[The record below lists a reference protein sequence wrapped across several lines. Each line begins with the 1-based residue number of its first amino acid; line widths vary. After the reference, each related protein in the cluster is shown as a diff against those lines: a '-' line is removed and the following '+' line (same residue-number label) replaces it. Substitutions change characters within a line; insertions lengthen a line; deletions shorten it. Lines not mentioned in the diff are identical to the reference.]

1 MKRGELIA
9 DELTHSIIGA
19 FYEAY
24 RSLGFGFLEHVF
36 VAAMEREL
44 RHRGHRVEREIGIQI
59 MYKGEHLCSQR
70 LDMLVDDKVI
80 LEIKSSVLLPPTAIR
95 QLHNYLRATN
105 IEVGLLL
112 HFGPKPKFYRQICT
126 NDYKITVSD
135 PSRFAPVRL
144 PDS

>member
-59 MYKGEHLCSQR
+59 MYKDEYLCSQR
-70 LDMLVDDKVI
+70 LDMIVDGKI
-80 LEIKSSVLLPPTAIR
+80 IIEIKSTEQLAPIAFR
-95 QLHNYLRATN
+95 QLSSYLNSTHL
-105 IEVGLLL
+105 EVGLLL
-112 HFGPKPKFYRQICT
+112 HFGPKAKFYRR
-126 NDYKITVSD
+126 VSLNK
-135 PSRFAPVRL
+135 P
-144 PDS
+144 